1 MKQKKREKVEIRQ
14 TNRNLGENY
23 RQHRR
28 KRRDEE
34 PRANDN
40 IEGADV
46 LQSQKPTDYH
56 EENSTLEGGPTTD
69 GESLESPA

>member
-1 MKQKKREKVEIRQ
+1 MKQRKREEVEIRQ
-14 TNRNLGENY
+14 SKRNPGENH

-34 PRANDN
+34 PRADDN

-46 LQSQKPTDYH
+46 PRNQKPTDYH
-56 EENSTLEGGPTTD
+56 EENSTPEEGPTTD
-69 GESLESPA
+69 GESSESPA